1 MKKFAFNVFIFILIV
16 LFFYCYTHNITTL
29 AQLWQT
35 TRPIIENLTAFIIT
49 MVLFIIVP
57 ELLASFTSKIYETNE
72 DDSLEI
78 KVSKIKRNNQVA
90 SHKYKTKNWLL
101 LRDQVFEKYERKC
114 ANCGATDNIDVH
126 HKISLKEGGA
136 NCIENLIPLCRD
148 CHEKLHGYKFSDD
161 NTKIEFNESYGYKIS
176 KDKKSLIGYKICNA
190 IKNKYKLK
198 IKYKSGKFHDGKIT
212 ERIIRPIEIKLG

>member
-1 MKKFAFNVFIFILIV
+1 
-16 LFFYCYTHNITTL
+16 
-29 AQLWQT
+29 
-35 TRPIIENLTAFIIT
+35 

-57 ELLASFTSKIYETNE
+57 ELLASFTSKIYETDE

-78 KVSKIKRNNQVA
+78 KVSKNKRNNQVT

-198 IKYKSGKFHDGKIT
+198 IKYKSGKFHDEKIT
-212 ERIIRPIEIKLG
+212 ERIIRPIEIKLGCECSNSYVNNSDYDRYKKFLRAFCELRQAERLFRLDRIIDVLEIHK